1 VAKDVTHERLAMPD
15 PKVAKVESWIA
26 NLGVGPV
33 DYTNNVLTV
42 RREQNVL
49 RAEVAV

>member
-1 VAKDVTHERLAMPD
+1 MAKDFTHERFAIPD
-15 PKVAKVESWIA
+15 PKVAKVESRIA

-33 DYTNNVLTV
+33 DHTNNVLTV